1 MLVWRMTK
9 LYTDECRTQTIVY
22 RESVRE
28 EGRDRET
35 QKRKK
40 QVETDRSRE
49 RQRHWQRQREGQR
62 TSFLIDQFAS
72 AGFLHTLCQFIIWIF
87 MRQEPGIEWASEKR
101 RGTHDK
107 HSLSHHKNPT
117 SRAKPTQ
124 VLSQFP
130 FFLSGSL
137 SIFSVT
143 FAQGCFFLFSTHTH
157 TFLQSISIF

>member
-1 MLVWRMTK
+1 MLFWRMTK

-22 RESVRE
+22 RECERGRE
-28 EGRDRET
+28 GQR
-35 QKRKK
+35 RKK

-101 RGTHDK
+101 CGTHDK
-107 HSLSHHKNPT
+107 HSLSHHKYPT

-130 FFLSGSL
+130 FFLRGSL
-137 SIFSVT
+137 SIFSVP
-143 FAQGCFFLFSTHTH
+143 FAQGWFFFVQYTH
-157 TFLQSISIF
+157 IPAVN